1 MKFNLCDNPWDTE
14 ELEAIQSV
22 IDSGMYTMGK
32 KVAEYEKKF
41 AEHFGSRYAVQVSSG
56 STANLL
62 AIATLVY
69 SGRLP
74 RGSEVIVPAVSWS
87 TTYTPLEQFGMK
99 LVFVDINKETLNLD
113 IECVKNAVTQNTK
126 MIFSVNLLG
135 NSNEYDELLSIC
147 EKNSIILIEDNCES
161 LGAKYKGKF
170 LGTIG
175 LIGTYSTFYSH
186 HMCTMEGGVAVTDD
200 KELYEYM
207 LAIRAHGWTRNLPE
221 NSSIYEKKEDPFYE
235 SFNFIVPGF
244 NLRPIEMEGAIG
256 LKQLQKVD
264 KMISTRRSNAEYFIR
279 KMKKYEDI
287 RIQKEVGESSWF
299 GFSMVLTGKLAGKRG
314 LLVEQLRKADI
325 ECRPIVAGNFT
336 RNPVIKYMDYEIPE
350 RLINADEIHEQ
361 GLFIGNHSSNNN
373 AQIDYFTK
381 NLEKFLADSGLYKQV
396 VNLEARNHEG
406 DHR

>member
-1 MKFNLCDNPWDTE
+1 MDFKLCDNPWNEE

-22 IDSGMYTMGK
+22 IDSDMYTMGK
-32 KVAEYEKKF
+32 NVAEYEKKF
-41 AEHFGSRYAVQVSSG
+41 TEHFGVKYAVQVSSG

-69 SGRLP
+69 SGRVE

-87 TTYTPLEQFGMK
+87 TTYAPLEQFGMK
-99 LVFVDINKETLNLD
+99 LIFVDINKDTLNID
-113 IECVKNAVTQNTK
+113 VDAVKGAVTDKTR
-126 MIFSVNLLG
+126 MIFAVNLLG
-135 NSNEYDELLSIC
+135 NSCEYDELLRIC
-147 EKNSIILIEDNCES
+147 ENNKLILIEDNCES
-161 LGAKYKGKF
+161 LGAKYKDKY

-221 NSSIYEKKEDPFYE
+221 DSTIYKKKKDPFYE

-244 NLRPIEMEGAIG
+244 NLRPLEMEGAIG
-256 LKQLQKVD
+256 LKQLNKID
-264 KMISTRRSNAEYFIR
+264 GMIVNRRSNAEYFMN
-279 KMKKYEDI
+279 KMQKYENI
-287 RIQKEVGESSWF
+287 RVQKEVGTASWF
-299 GFSMVLTGKLAGKRG
+299 GFSMVLTGNLVGRREK
-314 LLVEQLRKADI
+314 LVETLRKAGI

-336 RNPVIKYMDYEIPE
+336 KNPVIKYMNYDIPE
-350 RLINADEIHEQ
+350 ALVNADEIHNQ

-373 AQIDYFTK
+373 AQIDYFVEV
-381 NLEKFLADSGLYKQV
+381 LEKFLDENKELI
-396 VNLEARNHEG
+396 
-406 DHR
+406 